1 MKLEKAI
8 NLLISL
14 FVTVVVLDPLD
25 SIFRLKMPVFALL
38 ILLLIIKYK
47 KVSYTSVLSIL
58 IIYLICIFT
67 TSFGLAR
74 GINTDLNFA
83 VGVYKGFTMTVL
95 LLWSSKLRFLHN
107 LTFPTIIISIIVII
121 IYILTKTFPEIGGV
135 IYNFT
140 MSEAIPIKTS
150 TRYFIGLEVLS
161 VFYQT
166 SPLCIFVAGV
176 YLQKLTKGEKNT
188 LANILIGS
196 SAILVLIL
204 SGTRMNMLAAIV
216 LTGFILIQ
224 KMWKTRYGKLLA
236 GIITIFSTIAII
248 LIINMLLSDTGEHSL
263 GVKSTLVEAFNM
275 HSSKNPWL
283 LIFGEGPGATFDSL
297 GVRGRFA
304 VQSELTYL
312 DLIRWFGI
320 PFTVIIMLVYLYPV
334 RLIYSKRRNLEY
346 SSVLI
351 LAYLLYLVIAGTNPL
366 LISSTGMLA
375 LLVMYS
381 YAFNPYY
388 ESNNKKR

>member
-1 MKLEKAI
+1 
-8 NLLISL
+8 
-14 FVTVVVLDPLD
+14 
-25 SIFRLKMPVFALL
+25 
-38 ILLLIIKYK
+38 
-47 KVSYTSVLSIL
+47 
-58 IIYLICIFT
+58 
-67 TSFGLAR
+67 
-74 GINTDLNFA
+74 
-83 VGVYKGFTMTVL
+83 
-95 LLWSSKLRFLHN
+95 
-107 LTFPTIIISIIVII
+107 
-121 IYILTKTFPEIGGV
+121 
-135 IYNFT
+135 
-140 MSEAIPIKTS
+140 
-150 TRYFIGLEVLS
+150 
-161 VFYQT
+161 
-166 SPLCIFVAGV
+166 
-176 YLQKLTKGEKNT
+176 
-188 LANILIGS
+188 
-196 SAILVLIL
+196 
-204 SGTRMNMLAAIV
+204 
-216 LTGFILIQ
+216 
-224 KMWKTRYGKLLA
+224 
-236 GIITIFSTIAII
+236 
-248 LIINMLLSDTGEHSL
+248 
-263 GVKSTLVEAFNM
+263 M

-388 ESNNKKR
+388 ESNNKKTVMCYE